1 LSPYNF
7 VDNNPV
13 RYIDPDGREIVDPKG
28 KRVDITVNKDGSLT
42 FSKNATQSII
52 RVANALN
59 MTETGRG
66 QLQQMISSN
75 IKVKINVSEKTVVRQ
90 RDGKNVYTYGRTIQG
105 NNNEKDNYGK
115 TKNADGTYAVKEATM
130 TVYEESIKEAA
141 KEGSNSKL
149 EGLSTEQGIGAVA
162 GHESVH
168 ATDKAEIN
176 KDIQAEVSGGDRTKA
191 REVKP
196 NKIEQKIID
205 EYKK

>member
-1 LSPYNF
+1 
-7 VDNNPV
+7 V

>member
-1 LSPYNF
+1 MSPYNF